1 MTLLGHIRDGQIVPD
16 EPVTLPEG
24 VPVRIELMPTESAVE
39 AQQGSG
45 QTLSQKLLKYAGKAE
60 GLPSD
65 LARRHDHYIH
75 GTPDD

>member
-16 EPVTLPEG
+16 DPVTLPEG
-24 VPVRIELMPTESAVE
+24 VPVRIELMPKESATKLQDDDGISLGE
-39 AQQGSG
+39 
-45 QTLSQKLLKYAGKAE
+45 KLLKYAGKAT

-75 GTPDD
+75 GTPDE